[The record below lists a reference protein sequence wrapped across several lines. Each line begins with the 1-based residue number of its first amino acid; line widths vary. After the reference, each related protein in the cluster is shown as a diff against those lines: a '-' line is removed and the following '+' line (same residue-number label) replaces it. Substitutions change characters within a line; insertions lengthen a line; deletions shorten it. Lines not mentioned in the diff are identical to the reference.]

1 VALHLAGLIPATVLP
16 MHADGTPDEPAL
28 RSYLRWI
35 SAQGPVGLA
44 VNADTGEGPSLTHRE
59 KVRVVEV
66 AREEVELPLI
76 AGLGS
81 CDGLTE
87 AGDFRAAGADA
98 LLVFPAT
105 GDAAERHRVLSDA
118 DVPLIAFQLQ
128 PALGGVLY
136 DAPALRRIL
145 AVDGV
150 VALKEA
156 SFDRSRYVEALRL
169 ADEAGVVGLS
179 GNDNFICESFV
190 LGAKG
195 ALVGFGAMMTA
206 EQVAMI
212 RAWRGERTEEAF
224 ALGARIQDV
233 ADAVFA
239 PPVSDYRARLK
250 ECLVQLGVLPAGHVR
265 SPLRPLP
272 AGEKERLGKVL
283 AGAGLLP

>member
-1 VALHLAGLIPATVLP
+1 

-44 VNADTGEGPSLTHRE
+44 LNADTGEGPSLTHRE
-59 KVRVVEV
+59 KVRVLEV
-66 AREEVELPLI
+66 AREEVTLPLI

-81 CDGLTE
+81 RDGVTE
-87 AGDFRAAGADA
+87 AGDFRAAGADG
-98 LLVFPAT
+98 LLVFPAE
-105 GDAAERHRVLSDA
+105 GDAAERHRMLSGA
-118 DVPLIAFQLQ
+118 GVPLIAFQLQ
-128 PALGGVLY
+128 LALGGVLY
-136 DAPALRRIL
+136 DEPELRRIL

-156 SFDRSRYVEALRL
+156 SFDRSRFVRAVRL
-169 ADEAGVVGLS
+169 AEEAGVAALS

-195 ALVGFGAMMTA
+195 ALIGFGAMMTA

-212 RAWRGERTEEAF
+212 QAWRGERADEAF

-250 ECLVQLGVLPAGHVR
+250 ECLVQLGILPAGYVR

-272 AGEKERLGKVL
+272 AEEKDRLGKAL
-283 AGAGLLP
+283 AQAGLLP